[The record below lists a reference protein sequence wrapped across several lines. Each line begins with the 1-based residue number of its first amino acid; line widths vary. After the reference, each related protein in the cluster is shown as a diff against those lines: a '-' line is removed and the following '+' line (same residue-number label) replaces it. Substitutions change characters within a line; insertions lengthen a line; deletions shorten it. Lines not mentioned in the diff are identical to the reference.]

1 MCFHIY
7 SVSFLSKVEVRGRGL
22 AQMTRLLREGRGE
35 RIGEEVFC
43 ARMGEEFLGDPVPE
57 RSHL

>member
-1 MCFHIY
+1 
-7 SVSFLSKVEVRGRGL
+7 
-22 AQMTRLLREGRGE
+22 MTRLLREGRGE